1 MEYTN
6 NKRRKRDMD
15 KKEQLKNRIKVVE
28 REIRNEPDRH
38 KKQRLNKYKQKLEIE
53 LRDYIRSMNL

>member
-1 MEYTN
+1 
-6 NKRRKRDMD
+6 MD

-53 LRDYIRSMNL
+53 LRDYTREVKL